1 MSRCSAYTRIKSNCS
16 VLVNMISNF
25 MHLPASSSTPA
36 IRFGPD
42 GVISIEGVSIPLNAQ
57 VFYAK
62 AMDWIK
68 VHVHAQPLKPLH
80 IRIKL
85 TYLNTS
91 TFRSLIELAETAKP
105 AYESHPQM
113 LTLEWVSEIHDM
125 DMMERGQMF
134 SMILSWP
141 VMLKKE

>member
-1 MSRCSAYTRIKSNCS
+1 
-16 VLVNMISNF
+16 

-42 GVISIEGVSIPLNAQ
+42 GVISIEGVSIPLNAHQ
-57 VFYAK
+57 FYAK

-68 VHVHAQPLKPLH
+68 VHTTSQPPKPLH

-85 TYLNTS
+85 SYLNTS
-91 TFRSLIELAETAKP
+91 SYRCLIELAEIAKP
-105 AYESHPQM
+105 AYAAQPKM

-125 DMMERGQMF
+125 DMYERGQMYA
-134 SMILSWP
+134 MILNWP
-141 VMLKKE
+141 VLLKKE